1 MAMALDRTLDIVSI
15 HASVKDATISIRLRK
30 YKFGV
35 SIHASVK
42 DATALLAS
50 TSSNRTVSIHAS
62 VKDATSISF
71 TFTTNNTSFNPRIC
85 KRCDLINTIYYGY

>member
-62 VKDATSISF
+62 VKDATLSERFCVRSTLF
-71 TFTTNNTSFNPRIC
+71 QSTH
-85 KRCDLINTIYYGY
+85 L